1 MTAREDAHELKELLA
16 RLRAELDDR
25 RAALPAH
32 SVRPGQMIA
41 IEELE
46 AQIGELQKK
55 IREIEHEQP

>member
-1 MTAREDAHELKELLA
+1 MAREDAQELKELLA
-16 RLRAELDDR
+16 RLTAELADR

-32 SVRPGQMIA
+32 SARPGQMIA

-46 AQIGELQKK
+46 DQISDLQKK